1 MVDDR
6 NYDYP
11 KTSNGGAQAPAIQGC
26 YAEGDVVELDVVI
39 TAHHMG
45 HFSYKACAINAG
57 EVASQ
62 ECFDSNPLTFVEDV
76 LYGSLP
82 DPNHPDRAYIPRTD
96 ASFIQTDLNGDY
108 IFSHRYRL
116 PEGLSGDLVLL
127 QWHWITGNS
136 CLADDGYM
144 TYDFPTGFEPIE
156 EIGLCGSIP
165 PDGRGAPEQVS
176 SKNHMNGN
184 IDSQS
189 Y

>member
-1 MVDDR
+1 M
-6 NYDYP
+6 NTLGLP
-11 KTSNGGAQAPAIQGC
+11 LAPAIQGC
-26 YAEGDVVELDVVI
+26 YAEEDVVELDVVL

-45 HFSYKACAINAG
+45 HFSYKACAINTG